1 MGSRSSEPDERVN
14 VNGRLRMTLGF
25 LQALAVI
32 LVGLGLVAGYTGNDA
47 FWRVKSS
54 HLILAGTLC
63 LVGAP
68 IVALLPLA
76 VHFLSEKSRAG
87 WYALGTLAVTLL
99 GILLAAR

>member
-1 MGSRSSEPDERVN
+1 
-14 VNGRLRMTLGF
+14 MTLGL
-25 LQALAVI
+25 LQTLAVI
-32 LVGLGLVAGYTGNDA
+32 LVGSGLVAGYVGSDA
-47 FWRVKSS
+47 FWRAKSGQ
-54 HLILAGTLC
+54 LILVGTSC

-76 VHFLSEKSRAG
+76 VHFLSERSRAG